1 MIRKEDEKK
10 SQLPL
15 WQMLARVNR
24 RWWRSRGVNWW
35 NTTVLLKND

>member
-1 MIRKEDEKK
+1 MIPKEDEKK

-24 RWWRSRGVNWW
+24 RAMS
-35 NTTVLLKND
+35 LS